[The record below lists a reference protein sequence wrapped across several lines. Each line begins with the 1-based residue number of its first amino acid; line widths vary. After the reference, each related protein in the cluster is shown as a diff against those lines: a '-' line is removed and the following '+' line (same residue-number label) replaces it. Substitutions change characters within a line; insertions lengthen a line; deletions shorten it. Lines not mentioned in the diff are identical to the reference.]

1 MILALDDSIK
11 AKYRNPMH
19 EVPKYNGKIKKMN
32 LLAMKQG
39 GLLVQE
45 CIEFIKASFQQDFVQ
60 ESILVVRIKRLQ
72 WFGWLEQAK
81 LPNIGTN

>member
-32 LLAMKQG
+32 LLAMK
-39 GLLVQE
+39 
-45 CIEFIKASFQQDFVQ
+45 
-60 ESILVVRIKRLQ
+60 
-72 WFGWLEQAK
+72 
-81 LPNIGTN
+81 